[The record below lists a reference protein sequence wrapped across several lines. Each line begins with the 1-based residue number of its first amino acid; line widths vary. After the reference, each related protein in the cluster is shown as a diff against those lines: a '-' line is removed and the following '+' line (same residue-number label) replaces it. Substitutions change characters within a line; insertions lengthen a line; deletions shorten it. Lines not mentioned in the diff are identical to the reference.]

1 MTIKNAADMHNVKNH
16 QSQTGGMI
24 NVTPRVVLEHLKN
37 EILDDYQSSWN
48 FEASEFHE

>member
-1 MTIKNAADMHNVKNH
+1 MHNVKNH

-37 EILDDYQSSWN
+37 EILDDCQSSWN